1 VRKATLV
8 SVLAKAGPGLRLNE
22 HMECDDGEI
31 VFRDAG
37 KMGLEGI
44 VSKPKDS
51 ATVPADHPA
60 GRQHTASS
68 SSS

>member
-1 VRKATLV
+1 
-8 SVLAKAGPGLRLNE
+8 
-22 HMECDDGEI
+22 MECDDGEI